1 MRDWKNTPTEE
12 LVKKVAVHGYLM
24 ALHKMPLDLKDDE
37 YYSSILAEI
46 QKRTEKDWSGYFLGL
61 DNGYREGYN
70 DGYDE
75 CYSEYVYDN
84 MYW

>member
-24 ALHKMPLDLKDDE
+24 ALHKMPLDLNDDE

-46 QKRTEKDWSGYFLGL
+46 QKRIKEGGDAEK
-61 DNGYREGYN
+61 
-70 DGYDE
+70 
-75 CYSEYVYDN
+75 
-84 MYW
+84 

>member
-12 LVKKVAVHGYLM
+12 LVRKVTVHGYLM

-46 QKRTEKDWSGYFLGL
+46 QKRIKKGGDAEK
-61 DNGYREGYN
+61 
-70 DGYDE
+70 
-75 CYSEYVYDN
+75 
-84 MYW
+84 